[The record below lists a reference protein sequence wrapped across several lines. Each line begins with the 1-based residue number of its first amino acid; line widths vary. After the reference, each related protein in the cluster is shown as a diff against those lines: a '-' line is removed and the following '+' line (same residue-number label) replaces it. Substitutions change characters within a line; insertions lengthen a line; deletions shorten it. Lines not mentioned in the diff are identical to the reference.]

1 MGCAASWSQAGST
14 PLNITSAVLDLQRT
28 DQRDF
33 LGYGVFETTAVIVA
47 LFVTGFALV
56 RDPTGMQHAHDMDE
70 YSVYTQWRLAMCFL
84 IGDVIFTAGVV
95 IHQVLNCWTGK
106 HVLWLLAL
114 MLAPWAPL
122 AGKVKAT
129 LFAWPQVR
137 SMMRSRAACNSLTAV
152 MREGLFLGYPG
163 LSTRAAG
170 KYVFGIVHPKDAKPE
185 YLDVPSLD
193 GSDALTGRIE
203 HIMAT
208 SSGLPLTKAA
218 LLVGPQLKELSIV
231 CRYWYKLEG
240 HLDCILDP
248 VASCWTHG
256 GLVLPSNPFEHL
268 TTSSPTPLPTADQ
281 TRSSSPALPTE
292 KVTACC
298 RVSSRTTIPIKLVR
312 ILDVIDR
319 FQLGGTVS
327 EARYIALQ
335 SHAVC
340 PRCIMAVRAAVET
353 FLESSSRQHSGVRAK
368 DWFKGVVVQWCGGVD
383 VCLGVL
389 WDCCFADNTGM
400 RLDGDPRRG
409 AESGQT
415 GTPHLQPVNATNMT
429 SWFLLFL
436 FLLSRSLL
444 GEATALKGAGKQLHE
459 CLDQGKVFG
468 RFWKSMETTL
478 RRSSRIDDNRSKAQT
493 DRAVEQLM
501 RDALAAMVD
510 DRVAELLQELSAC
523 LIDTADYHDA
533 NKYLGLAR
541 LCDVTTC
548 ILHLPTSM
556 ATFTRLP
563 PPAKRRQVRPRT
575 PAGRS

>member
-1 MGCAASWSQAGST
+1 M
-14 PLNITSAVLDLQRT
+14 
-28 DQRDF
+28 
-33 LGYGVFETTAVIVA
+33 
-47 LFVTGFALV
+47 
-56 RDPTGMQHAHDMDE
+56 
-70 YSVYTQWRLAMCFL
+70 
-84 IGDVIFTAGVV
+84 
-95 IHQVLNCWTGK
+95 
-106 HVLWLLAL
+106 
-114 MLAPWAPL
+114 
-122 AGKVKAT
+122 
-129 LFAWPQVR
+129 
-137 SMMRSRAACNSLTAV
+137 
-152 MREGLFLGYPG
+152 
-163 LSTRAAG
+163 
-170 KYVFGIVHPKDAKPE
+170 
-185 YLDVPSLD
+185 
-193 GSDALTGRIE
+193 
-203 HIMAT
+203 
-208 SSGLPLTKAA
+208 
-218 LLVGPQLKELSIV
+218 
-231 CRYWYKLEG
+231 
-240 HLDCILDP
+240 DP

-444 GEATALKGAGKQLHE
+444 GGATALKGVAKQLHE
-459 CLDQGKVFG
+459 CLDQGKLFG